1 MTDPHAA
8 GAVTTEE
15 SLPIRDRYTAFIA
28 RHDVAWELAVAAVV
42 VAWVVIGFVGEG
54 YDAAPFVEAVLTIL
68 LAAEFFTRFAAS
80 RDRRAYFKGH
90 WIDAVALVPIPAIRG
105 LRLIR
110 LLRLLRL
117 IRAFSGVYRA
127 LVSVERFATDR
138 QLIWLFTSWL
148 AVAFICATALYLAE
162 EGINPAINE
171 PMDALWWGI
180 VTLTTVGYGDVFP
193 ITNEGRIAAAALIDP
208 GHHPVRRH
216 HRHHHKPARDT
227 GVSRHPRPDRV
238 AAPTRRTPR
247 RRHPDGRGIPVEE
260 GRGPRAALT
269 TEDHEA
275 ELDEMV
281 AMLESAGL
289 LIQTTE
295 DGKPALQLTPNGAQV
310 ARQLAMS
317 REAGQD
323 ALLEALLDA
332 SQLPPPRSMSRSV

>member
-28 RHDVAWELAVAAVV
+28 RHDVAWELAMAAIV

-54 YDAAPFVEAVLTIL
+54 YDAAPFVEAVLTII

-80 RDRRAYFKGH
+80 RDRRAYFRGH
-90 WIDAVALVPIPAIRG
+90 WIDAVALIPIPAIRG

-148 AVAFICATALYLAE
+148 AVAFICSTALFLAE
-162 EGINPAINE
+162 EGVNPAINE
-171 PMDALWWGI
+171 PMDALWWGV

-193 ITNEGRIAAAALIDP
+193 VTTEGRLAAGALMILGITLFAAITATITSRLMTR
-208 GHHPVRRH
+208 GSARH
-216 HRHHHKPARDT
+216 RSTRPSCCAAR
-227 GVSRHPRPDRV
+227 G
-238 AAPTRRTPR
+238 TPR
-247 RRHPDGRGIPVEE
+247 RRHPDRRGVPVEE